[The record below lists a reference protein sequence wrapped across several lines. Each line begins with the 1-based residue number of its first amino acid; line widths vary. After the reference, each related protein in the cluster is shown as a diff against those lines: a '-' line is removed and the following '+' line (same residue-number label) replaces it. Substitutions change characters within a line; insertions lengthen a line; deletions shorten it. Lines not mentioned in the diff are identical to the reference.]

1 MEEERSKKIFT
12 IPNILSFFRFVLAF
26 VFAYVYLNASTT
38 KEYYIAALII
48 VISGL
53 TDVVDGK
60 IARHFHMISE
70 LGKILDPVADK
81 FTQGIV
87 ALCLIKRFPWM
98 LALFILFILKESYMA
113 IRGIMVLKVTGQN
126 SGALWFGKL
135 NTVALYAV
143 LFLLLA
149 IPNMPVTVSRIL
161 IILCMC
167 VMLFAFFM
175 YAKTYHQLIKEYS
188 QKTH

>member
-1 MEEERSKKIFT
+1 MEEKRSKKIIT
-12 IPNILSFFRFVLAF
+12 IPNILSMFRFVLAF
-26 VFAYVYLNASTT
+26 LFAYVYLHATTT

-53 TDVVDGK
+53 TDVIDGK

-113 IRGIMVLKVTGQN
+113 IRGIMVLKSTGQN

-135 NTVALYAV
+135 NTVVLYVV

-149 IPNMPVTVSRIL
+149 IPDIPMNIARTL
-161 IILCMC
+161 IVLCMC
-167 VMLFAFFM
+167 IMVFSFIM
-175 YAKTYHQLIKEYS
+175 YARTYHNLLK
-188 QKTH
+188 K